1 MRTILTKRN
10 PDIIIEQDMN
20 MIKKTK
26 VECNSLKSLLAA
38 LQCPMDVQTARR
50 LLHDKYETVNIE
62 FWQLTDF
69 FTERNVK
76 WEMNQDVYDDLVDY
90 PIYIFS

>member
-1 MRTILTKRN
+1 
-10 PDIIIEQDMN
+10 MN

-26 VECNSLKSLLAA
+26 VECNSLKSVLAA
-38 LQCPMDVQTARR
+38 LQCPMDIQTARR

-62 FWQLTDF
+62 LWQLTDF
-69 FTERNVK
+69 FNERNIELELK
-76 WEMNQDVYDDLVDY
+76 EDVFNDLMDY

>member
-1 MRTILTKRN
+1 LGKRN

-26 VECNSLKSLLAA
+26 VECNSLKSVLAA
-38 LQCPMDVQTARR
+38 LQCPMDIQTARR

-62 FWQLTDF
+62 LWQLTDF
-69 FTERNVK
+69 FNERNIELELK
-76 WEMNQDVYDDLVDY
+76 EDVFNDLMDY